1 MPVEIEDE
9 KKQFAKSDKFLVF
22 DQVKKTYDQKTMV
35 VKDFSL
41 AVEKGEFVTLLGPS
55 GSGKTTVL
63 MMLAGFESVTNGQ
76 ILIGGESITGKP
88 AYKRNIGMVFQN
100 YALFPHMTIY
110 ENLAYPLNIRKL
122 PKEEVDRTVKESL
135 AMIEMQDFG
144 NRYPGQLSGGQKQ
157 RVALARA
164 LIFKPDIVLMDEPLG
179 ALDKKLREQMQYEI
193 TRLHK
198 KHKFTVIY
206 VTHDQTEALTMSS
219 RIAVFNHGV
228 VQQCSTP
235 DELYEKPANAFVA
248 GFIGENNFI
257 DGTVIAVND
266 DYCSVKIDAAST
278 VYCKQI
284 GASIKKDDLI
294 KLSVRPEK
302 LNLEI
307 FQKESDEA
315 RKSYFK
321 AEFIVRHY
329 VGDYIRYYF
338 RLANGN
344 EITVKVLNDDGAPVF
359 AEGSNVL
366 MSWTHE
372 DCIAFAA

>member
-1 MPVEIEDE
+1 MVEVIADE
-9 KKQFAKSDKFLVF
+9 ENQTIKRESFLVF
-22 DQVKKTYDQKTMV
+22 DKVKKTYDQKIMV
-35 VKDFSL
+35 VKDFNL

-110 ENLAYPLNIRKL
+110 ENLAYPLNIRKQSN
-122 PKEEVDRTVKESL
+122 EEVDRTVKESL

-206 VTHDQTEALTMSS
+206 VTHDQTEALTMST
-219 RIAVFNHGV
+219 RIAVFNHGK

-257 DGTVIAVND
+257 DGVVIEVSD
-266 DYCSVKIDAAST
+266 DYCSIKIDNRLI
-278 VYCKQI
+278 VRCKAI
-284 GASIKKDDLI
+284 DASIKKDDLVR
-294 KLSVRPEK
+294 LSIRPEK
-302 LNLEI
+302 LYLEI
-307 FQKESDEA
+307 DQEEYNESQ
-315 RKSYFK
+315 KSYFH

-344 EITVKVLNDDGAPVF
+344 EITVKVMNDDVAPVF

-366 MSWTHE
+366 MSWMHK
-372 DCIAFAA
+372 DCIAFAS

>member
-1 MPVEIEDE
+1 MAPAIKD
-9 KKQFAKSDKFLVF
+9 QKSQAIKLDSFLVF
-22 DQVKKTYDQKTMV
+22 DKVKKTYDQKTMV

-76 ILIGGESITGKP
+76 ILIGGELITNKP

-122 PKEEVDRTVKESL
+122 PKEEVHNKVKESL

-198 KHKFTVIY
+198 KQKFTVIY

-235 DELYEKPANAFVA
+235 DELYENPANSFVA

-257 DGTVIAVND
+257 DGTVLELNNKYCKVQIESGPAVHCKAIDESLNIGD
-266 DYCSVKIDAAST
+266 SVKL
-278 VYCKQI
+278 
-284 GASIKKDDLI
+284 SI
-294 KLSVRPEK
+294 RPEK

-307 FQKESDEA
+307 DTKEITQSH
-315 RKSYFK
+315 KSCIQ

-344 EITVKVLNDDGAPVF
+344 EITVKVLSDDGAPVF
-359 AEGSNVL
+359 AEGSNVF
-366 MSWTHE
+366 MSWLQK